1 MTILKRSIT
10 THGLTLALALGLLA
24 GCGAEVASTAATT
37 AKLQATQGEQAKAQ
51 EAQFKK
57 KLGEA
62 IQATEA
68 AASAAGNQ

>member
-10 THGLTLALALGLLA
+10 THGLTLALTLGLLA

-37 AKLQATQGEQAKAQ
+37 AKLQATQAEQAKVQ
-51 EAQFKK
+51 EAQFRK

-62 IQATEA
+62 IQATEV

>member
-1 MTILKRSIT
+1 MPISRIL
-10 THGLTLALALGLLA
+10 LLIA
-24 GCGAEVASTAATT
+24 AASLSGCGPDVVTTAATT
-37 AKLQATQGEQAKAQ
+37 AKLQAAQVEQAKAQ

-62 IQATEA
+62 MQATEA